1 MLPLPF
7 VTVATLEL
15 ELIHFRF
22 AAFAYVPPL
31 VLSLIVYVSPF
42 PSVRLV
48 GLILRL
54 VGAGLTVTLQA
65 ADFPFAVLTVMFD
78 VPAFLAVTL
87 PLLSTEATVELL
99 LDHLQD

>member
-1 MLPLPF
+1 MPFAVILALLPLPF

-15 ELIHFRF
+15 ELLHFRF

-48 GLILRL
+48 GLILML
-54 VGAGLTVTLQA
+54 VGAGLTVTLHC
-65 ADFPFAVLTVMFD
+65 AVL
-78 VPAFLAVTL
+78 
-87 PLLSTEATVELL
+87 PLKSVIFM
-99 LDHLQD
+99 

>member
-1 MLPLPF
+1 M
-7 VTVATLEL
+7 
-15 ELIHFRF
+15 
-22 AAFAYVPPL
+22 
-31 VLSLIVYVSPF
+31 
-42 PSVRLV
+42 
-48 GLILRL
+48 L